1 MITDFTSGPYQNAR
15 QMMYAGGTL
24 NLNNQSQYAWTDFNA
39 DDPADVAV
47 LRRATRDIFYT
58 VVNSNAM
65 NYEITGYSM
74 PVWSVIVIVADVV
87 IVVGL
92 AVWGFF
98 AIRKALR
105 RNKTADDA
113 ENKG

>member
-1 MITDFTSGPYQNAR
+1 MPTIPQTWRYCAE
-15 QMMYAGGTL
+15 L
-24 NLNNQSQYAWTDFNA
+24 
-39 DDPADVAV
+39 
-47 LRRATRDIFYT
+47 FYT

-74 PVWSVIVIVADVV
+74 HVWSVIVIVADVV